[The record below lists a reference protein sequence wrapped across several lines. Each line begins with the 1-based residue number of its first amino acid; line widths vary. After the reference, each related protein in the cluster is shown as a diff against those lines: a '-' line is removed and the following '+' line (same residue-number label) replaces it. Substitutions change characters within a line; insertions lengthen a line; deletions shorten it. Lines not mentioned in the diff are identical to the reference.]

1 MCQPRTQGSVL
12 PVPTERER
20 TWELG
25 CTCIWLNPRAGKVKR
40 ILCSD
45 WLSER
50 ARSAHLAGPSCV
62 GPARKMSLFGYF
74 INPLLTKFVSS
85 RWLVLACSFFRFLLS
100 GFTGKSLVFWIGGR
114 SWRLIRPYL
123 ILFGVLLTYVLLPLA
138 MELCTVPSP
147 LLPSRGKGMA
157 ARLQW
162 NLSVWFSCFTP
173 I

>member
-20 TWELG
+20 TWERG

-62 GPARKMSLFGYF
+62 GPARKMSLLFLQDG
-74 INPLLTKFVSS
+74 
-85 RWLVLACSFFRFLLS
+85 WMLACSFFRFLLS

-123 ILFGVLLTYVLLPLA
+123 ILFSVLLTYVLLPLA

-147 LLPSRGKGMA
+147 LLPSRGKGMP